1 MRRQHL
7 CFSEELL
14 NTYLRWDKINKESTI
29 HIYTLGLAMNI
40 DLDLDNY
47 CLNDVLS
54 LFDLPSDFTRPQLKN
69 ARSIALRLHPDKCHL
84 DSKYYIFF
92 SKAYNLLVEVLQ
104 FRERKAGGGSK
115 NERGGLE
122 MDQGKII
129 MLDRLTNTKDFSRKF
144 NQLFEELGLSE
155 KRTGHG
161 EWISGESDVDFSVM
175 ERKRAEDE
183 IAKRKAN
190 LRSLVPFDR
199 ISTISSSGSN
209 GFNLGGHRDSD
220 HYSCDDPFAKLKF
233 EDLRVAHTE
242 TVIPVTEEDL
252 NIGRMNT
259 SVDMLQRERGT
270 QDIKPLSQ
278 KESKTYLGAQQR
290 NETSLATARAYELAK
305 QDGINQSKTKEWWSR
320 IQQLEDRI

>member
-1 MRRQHL
+1 
-7 CFSEELL
+7 
-14 NTYLRWDKINKESTI
+14 
-29 HIYTLGLAMNI
+29 MNI

-47 CLNDVLS
+47 SLNDVLS
-54 LFDLPSDFTRPQLKN
+54 LFDLPCHFSRSQLKN

-92 SKAYNLLVEVLQ
+92 SKAYNLLVQVLQ
-104 FRERKAGGGSK
+104 FRERLQHGGSE

-122 MDQGKII
+122 MEQGKVI
-129 MLDRLTNTKDFSRKF
+129 MLDRLTNSKDFSRKF

-175 ERKRAEDE
+175 ERKKAEDE
-183 IAKRKAN
+183 IARRKAN

-199 ISTISSSGSN
+199 ITTINSSGSS
-209 GFNLGGHRDSD
+209 GYILGGHGDSD
-220 HYSCDDPFAKLKF
+220 DFSSDNPFAKLKF

-242 TVIPVTEEDL
+242 TVIPVTEEDI
-252 NIGRMNT
+252 NVGRMNT
-259 SVDMLQRERGT
+259 TMEMLQRERGS
-270 QDIKPLSQ
+270 QNIKPLSE
-278 KESKTYLGAQQR
+278 KESKKYLGAQQR
-290 NETSLATARAYELAK
+290 NESSLATARAYELAK